1 MKKYRHIFLELIL
14 IFSAVLVFRSLWTIM
29 DSIELLNETY
39 VHIIL
44 LIVGILLSIFA
55 VNKLNQSNSKPSEK

>member
-55 VNKLNQSNSKPSEK
+55 VNKLNQPNSKSLEK